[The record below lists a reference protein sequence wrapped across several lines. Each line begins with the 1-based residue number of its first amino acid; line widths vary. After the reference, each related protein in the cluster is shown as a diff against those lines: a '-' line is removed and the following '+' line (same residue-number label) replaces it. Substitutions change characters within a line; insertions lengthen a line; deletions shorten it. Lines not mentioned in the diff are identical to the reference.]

1 MVTYLRLNLVANELL
16 VVELSH
22 AAQLWCED
30 GAVWLTHEQSTE
42 DIELYRG
49 DHRELMAGKAL
60 IEGAGRLCFCGE
72 NLQIRPMVK
81 ERTLLQSSELRLD
94 AAEVM

>member
-1 MVTYLRLNLVANELL
+1 MVTYLRLNVAENELL

-30 GAVWLTHEQSTE
+30 GGVWLTHDQLSE

-49 DHRELMAGKAL
+49 EHRELMMGKLL

-72 NLQIRPMVK
+72 NLQISAVSK
-81 ERTLLQSSELRLD
+81 SNAQEAELL
-94 AAEVM
+94 AF

>member
-1 MVTYLRLNLVANELL
+1 MKAMVTYLRLNVAANELL

-22 AAQLWCED
+22 AAQLWCEE
-30 GAVWLTHEQSTE
+30 GAVWLTHDQLRE

-49 DHRELMAGKAL
+49 EHRELLAGKAL

-72 NLQIRPMVK
+72 NLQISAVSK
-81 ERTLLQSSELRLD
+81 SHVQEAVLL
-94 AAEVM
+94 